1 MHVSLF
7 KRVRMA
13 EMDYLR
19 SAIEVADSRAE
30 SMQKKFDHQILHLL
44 TVRLLFTESFH
55 VKTRL

>member
-19 SAIEVADSRAE
+19 SDIEVADSRAE
-30 SMQKKFDHQILHLL
+30 SMQKKFDLQILHLL
-44 TVRLLFTESFH
+44 TVRLLFT
-55 VKTRL
+55 